1 MKQKSYAAVSASTGT
16 ITLGVIAFWPLV
28 NIKPNGL
35 SGF

>member
-1 MKQKSYAAVSASTGT
+1 MKQKSYAAVSASTGDDHA
-16 ITLGVIAFWPLV
+16 GVVAFWPLV

>member
-16 ITLGVIAFWPLV
+16 ITLAWLPLALV

>member
-1 MKQKSYAAVSASTGT
+1 MKQKSYADRFRFHRDDHA
-16 ITLGVIAFWPLV
+16 GVVAFWPLV